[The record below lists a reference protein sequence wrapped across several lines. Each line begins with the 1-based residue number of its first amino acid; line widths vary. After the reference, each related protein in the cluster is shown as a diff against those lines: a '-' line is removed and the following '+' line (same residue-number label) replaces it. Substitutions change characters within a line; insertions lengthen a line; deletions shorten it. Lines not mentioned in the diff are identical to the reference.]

1 MENSLY
7 VGLSGQVA
15 LEAKMAIIAN
25 NVANMATPGYKG
37 QNAVFKEYVSDQR
50 RMKED
55 VSLVYDIGQYQMT
68 DPGPIKVTGNSL
80 DVALVGP
87 GFFGIQTPEGTQYT
101 RAGNFGLNALGQL
114 INSRGSLVANRSGG
128 TITIPDDAKYVS
140 IDQTGAIYTDQGQV
154 DQLMVSEFANYQKLD
169 PQGNGLYKTDEA
181 PQQATDTKVLQG
193 KLEGSNVSSIVEMT
207 RMIDVSREYQAV
219 QNMMQNEHER
229 MRTMI
234 QRMSRSS

>member
-37 QNAVFKEYVSDQR
+37 QNAVFKEYVSNQR

-101 RAGNFGLNALGQL
+101 RAGNFSLNSLGQL
-114 INSRGSLVANRSGG
+114 VNARGAMVANQGG
-128 TITIPDDAKYVS
+128 GVITIPSDAKYVS
-140 IDQTGAIYTDQGQV
+140 IDQTGAIYTDQGQI
-154 DQLMVSEFANYQKLD
+154 DKLMVAEFKNYQTLD

-181 PQQATDTKVLQG
+181 AQPAADTKVLQG

-234 QRMSRSS
+234 QRMSRNS

>member
-37 QNAVFKEYVSDQR
+37 QNAVFKEYISNQK

-101 RAGNFGLNALGQL
+101 RAGNFSLNNLGQL
-114 INSRGSLVANRSGG
+114 VNARGALVANEGG
-128 TITIPDDAKYVS
+128 GVISIPSDAKYVS
-140 IDQTGAIYTDQGQV
+140 IDQTGAIYTDQGQI
-154 DQLMVSEFANYQKLD
+154 DKLMVSEFKNYQALD
-169 PQGNGLYKTDEA
+169 PQGNGLYKTEEA
-181 PQQATDTKVLQG
+181 PQPAADTKVLQG
-193 KLEGSNVSSIVEMT
+193 KLEGSNVSSIIEMT

-219 QNMMQNEHER
+219 QNMMQTEHER

-234 QRMSRSS
+234 QRMSRTS

>member
-1 MENSLY
+1 MENSIY

-15 LEAKMAIIAN
+15 LESKMAVIAN

-37 QNAVFKEYVSDQR
+37 QNAVFKEYISDQR

-55 VSLVYDIGQYQMT
+55 VSLVYDYGQYQMT

-101 RAGNFGLNALGQL
+101 RAGNFSLNALGQL
-114 INSRGSLVANRSGG
+114 VNARGALVANAGG
-128 TITIPDDAKYVS
+128 GVITIPSDAKYVS

-154 DQLMVSEFANYQKLD
+154 DKLMVSEFANYQKLD

-181 PQQATDTKVLQG
+181 AKPATETKVLQG
-193 KLEGSNVSSIVEMT
+193 KLEGSNVSPVVEMT

>member
-15 LEAKMAIIAN
+15 LESKMAVIAN

-37 QNAVFKEYVSDQR
+37 QNAVFKEYISDQR

-55 VSLVYDIGQYQMT
+55 VSLVYDYGQYQMT

-101 RAGNFGLNALGQL
+101 RAGNFSLNALGQL
-114 INSRGSLVANRSGG
+114 VNARGALVANAGG
-128 TITIPDDAKYVS
+128 GVITIPSDAKYVS

-154 DQLMVSEFANYQKLD
+154 DKLMVSEFANYQKLD

-181 PQQATDTKVLQG
+181 AKPATETKVLQG
-193 KLEGSNVSSIVEMT
+193 KLEGSNVSPVVEMT

>member
-15 LEAKMAIIAN
+15 LEAKMSVIAN

-37 QNAVFKEYVSDQR
+37 QNAVFKEYISNQK

-55 VSLVYDIGQYQMT
+55 VSLVYDYGQYQMT

-87 GFFGIQTPEGTQYT
+87 GFLGIQTPEGTQYT
-101 RAGNFGLNALGQL
+101 RAGNFGLNSLGEL
-114 INSRGSLVANRSGG
+114 VNSQGYKVANQGG
-128 TITIPDDAKYVS
+128 GVISIPGDARFVS
-140 IDQTGAIYTDQGQV
+140 IDQTGVVSTDQGEI
-154 DQLMVSEFANYQKLD
+154 DRLMVSEFKDYQKLD
-169 PQGNGLYKTDEA
+169 PQGNGLYATEEA
-181 PQQATDTKVLQG
+181 ATPAQDTKVLQG
-193 KLEGSNVSSIVEMT
+193 KIEGSNVSPVVEMT

-219 QNMMQNEHER
+219 QNMMNSEHER
-229 MRTMI
+229 QRTAI
-234 QRMSRSS
+234 QRMMRNS

>member
-15 LEAKMAIIAN
+15 LESKMAVIAN

-37 QNAVFKEYVSDQR
+37 QNAVFKEYISNQK

-101 RAGNFGLNALGQL
+101 RAGNFSLNALGQL
-114 INSRGSLVANRSGG
+114 VNARGAMVANEGGG
-128 TITIPDDAKYVS
+128 TITIPTDAKYVS
-140 IDQTGAIYTDQGQV
+140 IGQNGAIFTDQGQV
-154 DQLMVSEFANYQKLD
+154 DKLMVSEFGNYQKLD

-181 PQQATDTKVLQG
+181 PKPATETKVLQG
-193 KLEGSNVSSIVEMT
+193 KLEGSNVSPVVEMT

-234 QRMSRSS
+234 QRMSKTS